1 MVKKGGC
8 VGSMPDRQ
16 SNILKTKGFGHL
28 GWICTQKT
36 RKRGFK
42 KKVWQSKLAREII
55 PAGPIVIIL
64 GFVNHSSVR
73 LASGPQ

>member
-1 MVKKGGC
+1 M
-8 VGSMPDRQ
+8 DLHTE
-16 SNILKTKGFGHL
+16 N
-28 GWICTQKT
+28 
-36 RKRGFK
+36 K
-42 KKVWQSKLAREII
+42 KKMLQKIVWQSKLAREII